1 VIATYRDFPQKQ
13 RGLALVIV
21 LWVIVLLSVIAAAHS
36 SNVHTTTRLAARQ
49 LEFAQLQAT
58 ANSGVQRAILELL
71 SSANLNPWPVNGDVR
86 KVIINN
92 EEVSVAIRS
101 STGLLDLNSATPR
114 LLSALLD
121 LTGADPDSKAAL
133 VDAILD
139 WRDTDDLTRLHGAEE
154 DNYPLRQSGWTIRNG
169 PFLAVDELR
178 YVLGMTNQYF
188 RHIAPLLTVYSGH
201 PGVNLEF
208 APPELVRALTGE
220 RVASVDSILPR
231 YPRSAAAQ
239 ISRAGTF
246 HIYAEASSGKAM
258 AAIEAVVRISPTDD
272 LPYTILAWHEPGRS
286 LPRLAP

>member
-1 VIATYRDFPQKQ
+1 MIPASRNFPQKQ

-21 LWVIVLLSVIAAAHS
+21 LWVIVLLSVIATAHS

-71 SSANLNPWPVNGDVR
+71 SSGSLDPWPVNGDVR
-86 KVIINN
+86 KVTIND
-92 EEVSVAIRS
+92 ETVSVAIRT

-121 LTGADPDSKAAL
+121 VSGADTDSKAAL

-154 DNYPLRQSGWTIRNG
+154 DDYPSRQSGWTIRNG

-188 RHIAPLLTVYSGH
+188 QHIAPLVTVYSGH

-208 APPELVRALTGE
+208 APAELVRALTGE
-220 RVASVDSILPR
+220 RVNSVDDTLPGN
-231 YPRSAAAQ
+231 PRSTPAQ
-239 ISRAGTF
+239 AVRAGTF
-246 HIYAEASSGKAM
+246 HIYAEASSETAI
-258 AAIEAVVRISPTDD
+258 AAIEVVVRVAPTDD
-272 LPYTILAWHEPGRS
+272 RPYTVLAWHEPGRS
-286 LPRLAP
+286 LPQTAQ